1 MMWIRRAAF
10 PPLRLLEGVF
20 MIMEKERRT
29 VSQTVKD
36 RRLGL
41 LLMIPIVV
49 VIFIITGLPF
59 LRALYWSFTDKVIG
73 SKEHFIFLDNYV
85 KLFSDA
91 VYWKSLR
98 NTSVYT
104 VGCVAVKLLVGLLW
118 AVLLNQ
124 SFRGKAFFRTALL
137 IPWALPGMVA
147 AMTFRWMYDS
157 TYGIINSVLIN
168 LGIVSLP
175 VAWLSN
181 PRIVLFS
188 AMIVNIWRGV
198 PFFMFSILGEMQTL
212 DRQIYE
218 AATVDGAGIFKQF
231 RYITIPFISNVLKV
245 TVLLST
251 IWTFNDFE
259 NVWLVT
265 GGGPL
270 YASSVISTYTYD
282 MAFIQNSFGRALSV
296 AASVIPIL
304 VVIMVFFSRIAKK
317 DE

>member
-1 MMWIRRAAF
+1 
-10 PPLRLLEGVF
+10 
-20 MIMEKERRT
+20 MEKERRT
-29 VSQTVKD
+29 VSQSVKD

-41 LLMIPIVV
+41 LLMIPIVI

-73 SKEHFIFLDNYV
+73 SREHFIFLDNYV
-85 KLFSDA
+85 NLFSDT

-104 VGCVAVKLLVGLLW
+104 LGCVAVKLLVGLLW

-124 SFRGKAFFRTALL
+124 SFKGKAFFRTALL

-157 TYGIINSVLIN
+157 TYGIINSILIN

-175 VAWLSN
+175 IAWLSN

-212 DRQIYE
+212 DRQVYE

-231 RYITIPFISNVLKV
+231 RYITIPSISNVLKV

-304 VVIMVFFSRIAKK
+304 IVIMVFFSRIAKK

>member
-1 MMWIRRAAF
+1 
-10 PPLRLLEGVF
+10 

-41 LLMIPIVV
+41 LLMIPIVI

-73 SKEHFIFLDNYV
+73 SREHFIFLDNYV
-85 KLFSDA
+85 KLFSDT

-168 LGIVSLP
+168 SGIVSLP
-175 VAWLSN
+175 IAWLSN

-212 DRQIYE
+212 DRQVYE

>member
-1 MMWIRRAAF
+1 MDQPGRPF
-10 PPLRLLEGVF
+10 TPPCLLEGVF
-20 MIMEKERRT
+20 IMEKERRT
-29 VSQTVKD
+29 VSQSVKD

-41 LLMIPIVV
+41 FLMIPIVI

-59 LRALYWSFTDKVIG
+59 LRALYGSFTDKVIG
-73 SKEHFIFLDNYV
+73 SREHFIFFDNYV
-85 KLFSDA
+85 KLFTDA

-104 VGCVAVKLLVGLLW
+104 LGCVAAKLLVGLLW

-124 SFRGKAFFRTALL
+124 SFKGKAFFRTALL

-168 LGIVSLP
+168 SGIISLP
-175 VAWLSN
+175 IAWLSN

-188 AMIVNIWRGV
+188 AMLVNIWRGI

-212 DRQIYE
+212 DRQVYE

-231 RYITIPFISNVLKV
+231 RYITIPSISNVLKV
-245 TVLLST
+245 TVLLSA

-296 AASVIPIL
+296 AVSVIPVLI
-304 VVIMVFFSRIAKK
+304 VIMVFFSRVAKK
-317 DE
+317 AE

>member
-1 MMWIRRAAF
+1 
-10 PPLRLLEGVF
+10 
-20 MIMEKERRT
+20 MEKENRT
-29 VSQTVKD
+29 VSQSVKD
-36 RRLGL
+36 RRLGF
-41 LLMIPIVV
+41 LLMIPIVI

-73 SKEHFIFLDNYV
+73 SKGQFVFLDNYM

-91 VYWKSLR
+91 VYWKSLK
-98 NTSVYT
+98 NTAVYT
-104 VGCVAVKLLVGLLW
+104 IGCVAVKLLAGLLW

-124 SFRGKAFFRTALL
+124 SFKGKAFFRTVLL

-157 TYGIINSVLIN
+157 TYGIINSILIN
-168 LGIVSLP
+168 LGIISLP
-175 VAWLSN
+175 IAWLSN
-181 PRIVLFS
+181 PKIVLFS
-188 AMIVNIWRGV
+188 AMIVNIWRGI
-198 PFFMFSILGEMQTL
+198 PFFMFSILGELQTL
-212 DRQIYE
+212 DRQVYE
-218 AATVDGAGIFKQF
+218 AATVDGADIFKQF
-231 RYITIPFISNVLKV
+231 QYITIPSLSNVLKV

-304 VVIMVFFSRIAKK
+304 AVIMIFFSRVAKK

>member
-1 MMWIRRAAF
+1 
-10 PPLRLLEGVF
+10 
-20 MIMEKERRT
+20 MEKERRT
-29 VSQTVKD
+29 VSQSVKD

-41 LLMIPIVV
+41 LLMIPIVI

-85 KLFSDA
+85 KLFSDT

-104 VGCVAVKLLVGLLW
+104 LGCVAVKLLVGLLW

-124 SFRGKAFFRTALL
+124 SFKGKAFFRTALL

-157 TYGIINSVLIN
+157 TYGIINSILIN

-175 VAWLSN
+175 IAWLSN

-212 DRQIYE
+212 DRQVYE

-231 RYITIPFISNVLKV
+231 RYITIPSISNVLKV

-304 VVIMVFFSRIAKK
+304 IVIMVFFSRIAKK

>member
-1 MMWIRRAAF
+1 
-10 PPLRLLEGVF
+10 
-20 MIMEKERRT
+20 MEKERRT
-29 VSQTVKD
+29 VSQSVKD

-41 LLMIPIVV
+41 LLMIPIVI

-73 SKEHFIFLDNYV
+73 SREHFIFLDNYV
-85 KLFSDA
+85 KLFSDT

-104 VGCVAVKLLVGLLW
+104 LGCVAVKLLVGLLW

-124 SFRGKAFFRTALL
+124 SFKGKAFFRTALL

-157 TYGIINSVLIN
+157 TYGIINSILIN

-175 VAWLSN
+175 IAWLSN

-212 DRQIYE
+212 DRQVYE

-231 RYITIPFISNVLKV
+231 RYITIPSISNVLKV

-304 VVIMVFFSRIAKK
+304 IVIMVFFSRIAKK